1 MFRRRAKVL
10 AIAALLVSACL
21 TILLAVVVGPVV
33 GAAAVVILGIAIAV
47 AFQVEVRKYAEPL
60 VDAMMA
66 VGITIISILFA
77 VAAVSVRDFT
87 LGVLAG
93 LIAVLAAAYALWR
106 LNRVIRS
113 RDTSEPPL
121 THS

>member
-1 MFRRRAKVL
+1 M
-10 AIAALLVSACL
+10 
-21 TILLAVVVGPVV
+21 
-33 GAAAVVILGIAIAV
+33 ILGIAIAV